1 MISNEQQQQ
10 QPKKR
15 VSRWDSKVK
24 VSGQATASSVGDQ
37 EEFTKKHKRY
47 DEENITKDSTSSDN
61 QINSN
66 ITIPEEPPKKMTKSA
81 WEADDDDVE
90 DVDSFVRKSG
100 YGTSPAYASTDMSS
114 DEEFSG
120 ISHAASSASSRRL
133 PPSSKRGDRWE
144 NSSSSLPIA
153 QASSSAAADA
163 TPVFGTSKWDQNAM
177 KTPVYGAGSSSV
189 AATPLLTPRNASF
202 RGSTAVI
209 STPLGSMTPQEYS
222 QLKIEQEIDARNRPL
237 SDEELDAM
245 LPSEGFE
252 ILKPPPDYVPKRRNR
267 TSSFTAGGNEMVT
280 PLSGA
285 ATPYYNIP
293 EEITASTYGLPIGTL
308 GTDMPE
314 MKPDDYQYF
323 GKLLEE
329 KDENEMSD
337 EEKIERKILKLL
349 LKIKNGTPQ
358 MRKQAM
364 KFITE
369 HARELGAGPLF
380 DQILPLMMSTTLEE
394 QERHLLVKL
403 IDRILYKLD
412 DLVRPYVHKILL
424 VTQPMLID
432 EDYFTRIEGREIIA
446 NLAKAAG
453 LATMVAAMR
462 PDIDHAEEYV
472 RNTTSRAFAV
482 VASALGVQNLL
493 PFLKA
498 VCRYKKTW
506 EARHTGVRIVQQIA
520 VLLGCG
526 VLPYLTDL
534 VEIIK
539 DGFNDSEFK
548 VRTMTGLA
556 VAALAQSSAPFGIE
570 SFDCVL
576 KPLWKGL
583 STSKGKMLAAYIKA
597 VGHIIPLMDPV
608 QAKKYTNAVIEHIVR
623 QYDTQ
628 EEEMKRIVLKA
639 IAQCVATEGIDAT
652 FVKQNII
659 PKFFSSFW
667 DRSMVNDRRNYN
679 QLVETTVALAH
690 NVGCALVV
698 GELITHLKDENEP
711 FRHMTLETIMKIT
724 EALGTTDIGE
734 RLELELLEEC
744 LLFCIVQDQSN
755 PATDKKNYYL
765 IINAVSSILKAFGI
779 RAKKYLPKLTGTILH
794 RLTNKSEKVRQQS
807 ADLLTE
813 IIPIVKQCN
822 EETRLTHFK
831 MILYEF
837 LRDEEY
843 PEVLGSVLA
852 SMNALIQAIG
862 EGDETKPSLDEI
874 LTRCTP
880 ILKNRNE
887 KVEESLINLIGTIA
901 QIAANRISSKEWLRI
916 CFDLLEV
923 LRAHKKS
930 IRRAA
935 IKTFG
940 YIAKEIGPSDVLVTL
955 LNNLKVQERQ
965 NRVCTTIAIAIVA
978 ETCGPFTVLP
988 ALMNEYRVPEL
999 NVRTGV
1005 LKSLAFLFE
1014 YVGDLSIDYIYA
1026 VTPLIEDALMDR
1038 DLVHRQTACSAVKHI
1053 ALGVHGR
1060 GKEDIL
1066 LHLLNYVWPNIFETS
1081 AHVINAV
1088 MEAIEA
1094 LRVTLGPCVILQY
1107 LLQGLFNPARKVRN
1121 VFWKIYNNV
1130 YIGHQDAMV
1139 PFYPKITND
1148 EQNHYERTELEWFI

>member
-1 MISNEQQQQ
+1 MLPSNGDNNGGQ

-15 VSRWDSKVK
+15 TSRWDSKVK
-24 VSGQATASSVGDQ
+24 VSGSTTSDQ
-37 EEFTKKHKRY
+37 SDIESGKKHKRY
-47 DEENITKDSTSSDN
+47 DDSFGSGPSDD
-61 QINSN
+61 
-66 ITIPEEPPKKMTKSA
+66 EPPKKINKSA
-81 WEADDDDVE
+81 WEEQADEDDVE
-90 DVDSFVRKSG
+90 DIDRFMK
-100 YGTSPAYASTDMSS
+100 TSPTSSHNTTDDDDYSVVSDAGSTTSS
-114 DEEFSG
+114 KS
-120 ISHAASSASSRRL
+120 L
-133 PPSSKRGDRWE
+133 TKRGDRWE
-144 NSSSSLPIA
+144 SNFLPVAPSSTTVAPDATPKFGTGKWSQQDMRTPIYSG
-153 QASSSAAADA
+153 ASSS
-163 TPVFGTSKWDQNAM
+163 
-177 KTPVYGAGSSSV
+177 
-189 AATPLLTPRNASF
+189 AATPLLTPRNSF
-202 RGSTAVI
+202 GGSGAII
-209 STPLGSMTPQEYS
+209 STPMGNMTPQEYA
-222 QLKIEQEIDARNRPL
+222 QLKIEQETDARNRPL

-252 ILKPPPDYVPKRRNR
+252 ILTPPEDYVPKRRNR
-267 TSSFTAGGNEMVT
+267 TSSFSGGTSSAEVT
-280 PLSGA
+280 PLSGS
-285 ATPYYNIP
+285 ATPYYSIP
-293 EEITASTYGLPIGTL
+293 DDISASNYGIQMGTL
-308 GTDMPE
+308 GADMPE

-329 KDENEMSD
+329 KEEDQMND
-337 EEKIERKILKLL
+337 EEKVERKILRLL
-349 LKIKNGTPQ
+349 LKIKNGNPQ
-358 MRKQAM
+358 MRKHAM
-364 KFITE
+364 KYITE
-369 HARELGAGPLF
+369 HAKELGAGPLF
-380 DQILPLMMSTTLEE
+380 QQILPLMMSTTLEE

-432 EDYFTRIEGREIIA
+432 EDHFTRIEGREIIA

-453 LATMVAAMR
+453 LATMIAAMR
-462 PDIDHAEEYV
+462 PDIDHSEEYM

-482 VASALGVQNLL
+482 VASALGVQNLI
-493 PFLKA
+493 PFLRV

-506 EARHTGVRIVQQIA
+506 EARHTGIRIVQQIA
-520 VLLGCG
+520 VLMGCG
-526 VLPYLTDL
+526 ILPYLTDL

-548 VRTMTGLA
+548 VKTMTGLA
-556 VAALAQSSAPFGIE
+556 VAALAQSSAPYGIE
-570 SFDCVL
+570 SFECVL

-583 STSKGKMLAAYIKA
+583 GSSKGKMLAAYIKA
-597 VGHIIPLMDPV
+597 VGFIIPLMDSE
-608 QAKKYTNAVIEHIVR
+608 QAMKYTKAVIDHIVR
-623 QYDTQ
+623 QFDTQ

-639 IAQCVATEGIDAT
+639 VAQCVSTDGINAT
-652 FVKQNII
+652 FVKQNIV

-679 QLVETTVALAH
+679 QLVETTVAIAN
-690 NVGCALVV
+690 NVGCAMVV
-698 GELITHLKDENEP
+698 GELINNLKDENEP

-724 EALGTTDIGE
+724 QNLGTADIGE

-744 LLFCIVQDQSN
+744 LIYCIVQDQSN
-755 PATDKKNYYL
+755 PSTDKRNYYL
-765 IINAVSSILKAFGI
+765 VINAVSSILRSFGI
-779 RAKKYLPKLTGTILH
+779 RCKKYLPKLAGTILH

-813 IIPIVKQCN
+813 IITVMKTCN
-822 EETRLTHFK
+822 EETRLSQFK

-837 LRDEEY
+837 MRDEEY
-843 PEVLGSVLA
+843 PDVLGSILA
-852 SMNALIQAIG
+852 AVNAVVEALGG
-862 EGDETKPSLDEI
+862 EDETKPSIDEV

-887 KVEESLINLIGTIA
+887 KVEENLIKLIGTIA
-901 QIAANRISSKEWLRI
+901 QSSANRVSSKEWLRI

-955 LNNLKVQERQ
+955 LSNLRVQERQ

-1005 LKSLAFLFE
+1005 LKSLSFLFE
-1014 YVGDLSIDYIYA
+1014 YIGELSKDYLYA

-1038 DLVHRQTACSAVKHI
+1038 DLVHRQTACTAVKHI
-1053 ALGVHGR
+1053 ALGVHGQ

-1066 LHLLNYVWPNIFETS
+1066 QHLLNYVWPNIFETS
-1081 AHVINAV
+1081 PHVINAV

-1094 LRVTLGPCVILQY
+1094 LRVSLGPGVMLQY

-1121 VFWKIYNNV
+1121 AYWKVYNNV

-1139 PFYPKITND
+1139 PFYPRLTND
-1148 EQNHYERTELEWFI
+1148 EENHFERTELDWFI

>member
-1 MISNEQQQQ
+1 
-10 QPKKR
+10 
-15 VSRWDSKVK
+15 
-24 VSGQATASSVGDQ
+24 
-37 EEFTKKHKRY
+37 
-47 DEENITKDSTSSDN
+47 
-61 QINSN
+61 
-66 ITIPEEPPKKMTKSA
+66 
-81 WEADDDDVE
+81 
-90 DVDSFVRKSG
+90 
-100 YGTSPAYASTDMSS
+100 
-114 DEEFSG
+114 
-120 ISHAASSASSRRL
+120 
-133 PPSSKRGDRWE
+133 
-144 NSSSSLPIA
+144 
-153 QASSSAAADA
+153 
-163 TPVFGTSKWDQNAM
+163 M
-177 KTPVYGAGSSSV
+177 KTPVYSGSSSS
-189 AATPLLTPRNASF
+189 AATPLLTPRNSGF
-202 RGSTAVI
+202 SRNGAVI
-209 STPLGSMTPQEYS
+209 ATPLGNMTPQEYS
-222 QLKIEQEIDARNRPL
+222 QLKIEQEIDSRNRPL
-237 SDEELDAM
+237 TDEELDAI

-252 ILKPPPDYVPKRRNR
+252 ILQPPTDYVPKRRNR
-267 TSSFTAGGNEMVT
+267 TSSFSSGEVT
-280 PLSGA
+280 PLNGS
-285 ATPYYNIP
+285 ATPYYSIP
-293 EEITASTYGLPIGTL
+293 DELNASNFGIQTGTL
-308 GTDMPE
+308 GADMPE

-323 GKLLEE
+323 SKLLEE
-329 KDENEMSD
+329 KEEKDMSD
-337 EEKIERKILKLL
+337 EEKVERKILKLL

-364 KFITE
+364 KFITD
-369 HARELGAGPLF
+369 HAKELGAGPLF

-453 LATMVAAMR
+453 LATMIAAMR

-498 VCRYKKTW
+498 VCKYKKTW
-506 EARHTGVRIVQQIA
+506 ETRHTGMRIVQHIA
-520 VLLGCG
+520 IQLGCG
-526 VLPYLTDL
+526 VLPYLTEL

-539 DGFNDSEFK
+539 DGFNDSEPK
-548 VRTMTGLA
+548 VRSMTGLA

-570 SFDCVL
+570 SFECVL

-583 STSKGKMLAAYIKA
+583 SNNKGKILAAYIKA
-597 VGHIIPLMDPV
+597 VGYIIPLMDATS
-608 QAKKYTNAVIEHIVR
+608 AKKYTSVVIDNIVK
-623 QYDTQ
+623 QFDSQ

-639 IAQCVATEGIDAT
+639 VAQCVATDGIDAT
-652 FVKQNII
+652 FVRERII

-679 QLVETTVALAH
+679 QLVETTVAIAT
-690 NVGCALVV
+690 NVGCSLVV
-698 GELITHLKDENEP
+698 GELISNLKDENEP
-711 FRHMTLETIMKIT
+711 FRHMTLETITKII
-724 EALGTTDIGE
+724 ENLGTADIGE
-734 RLELELLEEC
+734 RLELEILEEC
-744 LLFCIVQDQSN
+744 LIFCIVQDQSSPVN
-755 PATDKKNYYL
+755 DKKNYYL
-765 IINAVSSILKAFGI
+765 VINSVATIMKAFGI
-779 RAKKYLPKLTGTILH
+779 RCKKYLPKLTGTILH
-794 RLTNKSEKVRQQS
+794 RLTNKSEKVRQQA
-807 ADLLTE
+807 ADLLTDM
-813 IIPIVKQCN
+813 ISIVKLCN
-822 EETRLTHFK
+822 EETRLTQFK
-831 MILYEF
+831 MIIYEF

-843 PEVLGSVLA
+843 PDVLGSVLA
-852 SMNALIQAIG
+852 SMNAIVEALG
-862 EGDETKPSLDEI
+862 EGDESKPSIDEV

-887 KVEESLINLIGTIA
+887 KVEENLINLIGTIA
-901 QIAANRISSKEWLRI
+901 KTSANRVSGKEWLRI

-955 LNNLKVQERQ
+955 LSNLRVQERQ

-1005 LKSLAFLFE
+1005 LKSLSFLFE
-1014 YVGDLSIDYIYA
+1014 YIGDLSTDYIYA

-1038 DLVHRQTACSAVKHI
+1038 DLVHRQTACAAVKHI
-1053 ALGVHGR
+1053 ALGVYGR

-1081 AHVINAV
+1081 AHVINSV
-1088 MEAIEA
+1088 MESIEA
-1094 LRVTLGPCVILQY
+1094 LRVALGPCVFLQY
-1107 LLQGLFNPARKVRN
+1107 LLQGLFSPARKVRN
-1121 VFWKIYNNV
+1121 AFWKVYNNV
-1130 YIGHQDAMV
+1130 YIGHQDALV
-1139 PFYPKITND
+1139 PFYPSITN
-1148 EQNHYERTELEWFI
+1148 EEENHYERTELNWFI